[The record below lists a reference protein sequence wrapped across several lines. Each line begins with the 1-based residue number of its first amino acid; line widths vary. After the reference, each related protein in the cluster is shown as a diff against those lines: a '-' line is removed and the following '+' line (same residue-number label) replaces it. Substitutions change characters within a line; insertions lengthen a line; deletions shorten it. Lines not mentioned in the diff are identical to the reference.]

1 MSQTTVLSNSHY
13 NLRVTYDITSTQVI
27 FYKIEGMSTDGYESY
42 GNNSTLYLNSSAMMT
57 GTVRFPGNSYYTI
70 WNSSGGWGT
79 SEFAGFFYA
88 TSCGEASNLKF
99 WYEFSKP
106 STKYTLTLKTTTGVA
121 SFTGGGT
128 YNSGTSVATTAKSS
142 TGYKLTKYVGTNND
156 GGTSTW
162 TGCAGLTTH
171 NDTWTLNRDRTITV
185 YATPNTYTVT
195 YNANGGSGS
204 MASST
209 ATYNAGFTTRQN
221 TFTKSGYKFAG
232 WNEAA
237 DGSGTSWTLS
247 SVGVYESGKGAWKW
261 TYTKNITLY
270 AQWLPADK
278 YTVTYDANGGYSTKG
293 GASVWSNSATYGSTY
308 TVVKNEYSDGTQWY
322 AKNGYDFAGWSRDTT
337 SKNGSNWASLTQ
349 STVGSNY
356 VTGKNG
362 VGNTVYYWTGTWSG
376 SWASS
381 DIYLYASWKPVT
393 VKVTFDKNDG
403 TGKTYSESYT
413 AGNSNSFGM
422 NLESKTG
429 QFGLWDRTGYKLL
442 GWSTS
447 KTATSATWQ
456 VYASVTD
463 DWIEKNRNGVTLYAV
478 WQINKYTISFNGN
491 GGTGVPSNQTKTYGT
506 NLVLSTVVPKKE
518 ATSSNGYTIKYEL
531 EGGTL
536 SKDSDT
542 SLKITSYTFNK
553 WKDLSGTLYASGGT
567 YTKNQNDTL
576 TAQWNTSVSYSSITL
591 PEASRP
597 NCKLLGWSTSA
608 GGNVVYTAGQ
618 SITPSSNMA
627 LYAVWEGRSV
637 LYKNNGVWVEG
648 LVYVKENGA
657 WKFGKMYTKQN
668 DSWISN

>member
-27 FYKIEGMSTDGYESY
+27 FYKIEGMSTDGYESMGY
-42 GNNSTLYLNSSAMMT
+42 SSTLYLNSSAMMT
-57 GTVRFPGNSYYTI
+57 GTVRFPGNYYYTI
-70 WNSSGGWGT
+70 WSSSGGWGT

-88 TSCGEASNLKF
+88 TSCGGASNLKF
-99 WYEFSKP
+99 WYEFSRP

-121 SFTGGGT
+121 SFIGGGT

-142 TGYKLTKYVGTNND
+142 TGYKLAKYVGTNND
-156 GGTSTW
+156 GDTSTW

-171 NDTWTLNRDRTITV
+171 NDTWTLERDRTITA

-209 ATYNAGFTTRQN
+209 ATYNAGFITRQN

-247 SVGVYESGKGAWKW
+247 SVGVYESGKGSWKW

-322 AKNGYDFAGWSRDTT
+322 ARDGYDFVGWATT
-337 SKNGSNWASLTQ
+337 STSTSGSSWASTTQ
-349 STVGSNY
+349 ATVGSKY

-362 VGNTVYYWTGTWSG
+362 VGDTVYYWTGTWSG
-376 SWASS
+376 AWASS

-393 VKVTFDKNDG
+393 AKVIFDKNDG

-422 NLESKTG
+422 NLTDRTG
-429 QFGLWDRTGYKLL
+429 QFGLWDRTGYTLL

-447 KTATSATWQ
+447 KTATSATYP
-456 VYASVTD
+456 VYATVTD
-463 DWIEKNRNGVTLYAV
+463 NWIGNNRNGVTLYAV

-518 ATSSNGYTIKYEL
+518 ATSSSGYIIKYEL

-608 GGNVVYTAGQ
+608 GGNVVYTVGQ
-618 SITPSSNMA
+618 SITPSSNMT
-627 LYAVWEGRSV
+627 LYAVWEGQSV